1 MNLAV
6 HYISGDLTVRSLQ
19 TCFSPENTGGSIAE
33 GLRESLA
40 WILQEDIMV
49 CIHDSDIGLSNMSGS
64 FPAFLQFMFN
74 AFLKMQNRPMGN
86 LYQGMYKSTIFL

>member
-19 TCFSPENTGGSIAE
+19 TCFSPENTGGSISE

-49 CIHDSDIGLSNMSGS
+49 YIHDSDIGLSNMYGS

-74 AFLKMQNRPMGN
+74 AFFENAEQTYGRFISGHV
-86 LYQGMYKSTIFL
+86 